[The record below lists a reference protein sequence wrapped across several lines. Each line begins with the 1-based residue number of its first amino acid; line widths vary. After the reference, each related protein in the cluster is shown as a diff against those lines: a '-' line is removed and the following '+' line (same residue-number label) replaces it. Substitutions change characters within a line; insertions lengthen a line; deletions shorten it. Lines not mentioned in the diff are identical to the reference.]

1 MGPQN
6 HFERVR
12 ALVSRQT
19 GAPEGQI
26 TPETR
31 LAEDLGVAG
40 DDGEDLLIAFGNEFG
55 VDVSDVAFISYFG
68 GEALFQSETNNLF
81 TPFVAA
87 ALPRFCD
94 FAQSAA
100 RGRRSVRVRDL
111 AAIARAG
118 KWTRPPVIPADN
130 DPTRFGIYTFMMLSG
145 SVMLPALV
153 GLWRYAI
160 SGAAAASAVQT
171 ALMLFAAILVILA
184 IRFLLT
190 LPWLRR
196 LDAAATHEENAG
208 LTSEHQAPSRAFP
221 RSSAN
226 QP

>member
-12 ALVSRQT
+12 ALVSRNS
-19 GAPEGQI
+19 GAPESQI

-40 DDGEDLLIAFGNEFG
+40 DDGEDLLIAFGDEFG
-55 VDVSDVAFISYFG
+55 IDVTDVAFIDYFG
-68 GEALFQSETNNLF
+68 GETLFQSETNNLF
-81 TPFVAA
+81 TPFAA
-87 ALPRFCD
+87 AAFPRFRA
-94 FAQSAA
+94 FARRAV

-111 AAIARAG
+111 VSIARAG
-118 KWTRPPVIPADN
+118 KWSRPPVFPADN
-130 DPTRFGIYTFMMLSG
+130 DPTRFGIYTFLMASG
-145 SVMLPALV
+145 SLVLPVLV

-160 SGAAAASAVQT
+160 SDVAAPSALGT
-171 ALMLFAAILVILA
+171 AFILFAAILVILA
-184 IRFLLT
+184 IRFLFT

-221 RSSAN
+221 RSAA
-226 QP
+226 PRP